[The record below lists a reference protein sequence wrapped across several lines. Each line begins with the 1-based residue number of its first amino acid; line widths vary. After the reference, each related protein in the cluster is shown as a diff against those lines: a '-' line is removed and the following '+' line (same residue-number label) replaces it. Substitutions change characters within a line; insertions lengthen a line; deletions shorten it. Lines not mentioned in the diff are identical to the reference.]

1 MLQGTGEI
9 RCEGDTTCQ
18 LSDKCAGAR
27 QMCGAKTPFPRAQVL
42 CVPTVACVQVKI
54 VLLLIPVGI
63 GSMMR
68 IMVVDVDVE

>member
-1 MLQGTGEI
+1 MLQGTREMK
-9 RCEGDTTCQ
+9 CEGDTTCQ
-18 LSDKCAGAR
+18 LSNKCAGAR
-27 QMCGAKTPFPRAQVL
+27 WMCGAKTPFSCAQVF

-68 IMVVDVDVE
+68 IIVVDVNVE